1 MAMVKRFAVAF
12 CFVVAVLT
20 ALAATTPA
28 LAQSDCDVD
37 QLPRDAAGQNRLA
50 FRIDRSWQFFAP
62 NDGEPTH
69 VLETG
74 RLQDLCVAWEAPPYQ
89 RRNRQIV
96 YVSTQYRDD
105 QPLWLFRN
113 SAAAGIP
120 FVGRLFSNWSRA
132 PDTSGADPDDA
143 FREFHRS
150 LPDDPDV
157 VPWNK
162 LADWHDTSAW
172 LANRRSYDLVRATA
186 DLTLLP
192 YGTERL
198 LVLAA
203 QRPLTSWVPFKT
215 LTPSGQD
222 ELRVAVSYSGDLED
236 LEPRVHKYVFEA
248 R

>member
-1 MAMVKRFAVAF
+1 MVKRFAVAF

-20 ALAATTPA
+20 VLTTPTHV
-28 LAQSDCDVD
+28 LAQSDCIVD
-37 QLPRDAAGQNRLA
+37 QLPRSAAGQNRLA
-50 FRIDRSWQFFAP
+50 VRIYKEWKLFAP
-62 NDGEPTH
+62 NAGESAH
-69 VLETG
+69 VIETD

-89 RRNRQIV
+89 RSNRQIV

-120 FVGRLFSNWSRA
+120 FVGSLFSNWSRE

-150 LPDDPDV
+150 LPDDPDD

-172 LANRRSYDLVRATA
+172 LANRRSYDLVRVTA

-203 QRPLTSWVPFKT
+203 RRPLTSWVPFKT
-215 LTPSGQD
+215 IAPARHDQ
-222 ELRVAVSYSGDLED
+222 LRIAVSYSGDLED
-236 LEPRVHKYVFEA
+236 LGPRVHQYVFEV